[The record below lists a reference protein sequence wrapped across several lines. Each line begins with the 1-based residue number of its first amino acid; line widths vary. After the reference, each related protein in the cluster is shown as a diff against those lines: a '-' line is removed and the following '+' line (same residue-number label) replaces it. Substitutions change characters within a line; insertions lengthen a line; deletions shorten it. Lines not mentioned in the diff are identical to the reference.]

1 MTLLLLGVTIGIPKA
16 MKDKK
21 IIYSRQYAFESRC
34 FFYLILVS
42 HFNIISV
49 LSIYDVQ
56 CDFLSFVEV
65 NSR

>member
-34 FFYLILVS
+34 FFLLDSCIAFQYYKRLKYL
-42 HFNIISV
+42 
-49 LSIYDVQ
+49 
-56 CDFLSFVEV
+56 
-65 NSR
+65 